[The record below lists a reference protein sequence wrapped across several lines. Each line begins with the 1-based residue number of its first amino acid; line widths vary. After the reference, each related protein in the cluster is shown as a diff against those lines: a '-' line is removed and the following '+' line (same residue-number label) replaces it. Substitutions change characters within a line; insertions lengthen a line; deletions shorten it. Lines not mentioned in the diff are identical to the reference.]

1 MAGYDSTEPY
11 DGRVRFTEPITA
23 GYDMMMVMPTKAYVL
38 KVYVYICMYHVFHVS
53 SPQRYPDV
61 TGCIFSIPVYITVLT
76 YAFLPHILSTLFVL
90 TSFLFVDA
98 ACRAAGP
105 DRQVDVAPPP
115 Q

>member
-1 MAGYDSTEPY
+1 MPNM
-11 DGRVRFTEPITA
+11 A
-23 GYDMMMVMPTKAYVL
+23 GYDMMMMMPTKAYVL
-38 KVYVYICMYHVFHVS
+38 NVYVYIYICMYHVFHVS

-76 YAFLPHILSTLFVL
+76 YAFLPYILSTLFVL
-90 TSFLFVDA
+90 TSLLFVDA

-105 DRQVDVAPPP
+105 DRWVDAAPPS